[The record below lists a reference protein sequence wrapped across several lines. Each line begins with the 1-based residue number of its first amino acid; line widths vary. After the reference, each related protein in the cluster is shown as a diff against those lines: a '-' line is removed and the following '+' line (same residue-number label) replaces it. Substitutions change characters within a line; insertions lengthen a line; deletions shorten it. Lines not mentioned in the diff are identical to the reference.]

1 MYIDSVLGKK
11 VGSRERD
18 YALRQIDALGKG
30 VEDVILVST
39 VVKLGRKVRR
49 AQPLPIHY
57 KLEVLFKVKYRDNFV
72 SI

>member
-1 MYIDSVLGKK
+1 MYINPVLGKK

-18 YALRQIDALGKG
+18 YALRQIDALGKS

-49 AQPLPIHY
+49 AQPLPIHH
-57 KLEVLFKVKYRDNFV
+57 KLEVLFKVKHRDNYV